1 MSEFEAIEAKVV
13 KVSEFPDAKVSPGD
27 EVKLYRRLEDMYKP
41 NAVAVLNKKDEPI
54 GYLEESIAEM
64 IIEKMREGIRFR
76 CEVAGERQGDEI
88 PIRIYELGK
97 PEELPVGVEEEE
109 EELEELLELEEEEEV
124 EEEAEEEVGV
134 DIPLVEID
142 EDIPLPVGRIQ
153 EELEELI
160 EGEEE

>member
-13 KVSEFPDAKVSPGD
+13 KASEFPDAKVSPGD

-64 IIEKMREGIRFR
+64 IIRKMREGVRFR
-76 CEVAGERQGDEI
+76 CEVAGERRGDEI

-97 PEELPVGVEEEE
+97 PEEPLVGVEEEE
-109 EELEELLELEEEEEV
+109 EELEELLEIGEEEEI
-124 EEEAEEEVGV
+124 EEEGEEVV
-134 DIPLVEID
+134 DISLVEID

-153 EELEELI
+153 ELM
-160 EGEEE
+160 EEE